1 MTGYFLDFK
10 EFNRNLKRLT
20 DVEFPEYIEKGLFN
34 AMNELLNDSIT
45 KPPQAPFKEG
55 HLWASRT
62 GASQEH
68 PFKVEKTASAMSL
81 KGGFHIAYAHRHHE
95 VPPGTYKYTKDPKGK
110 KGAIQPGPKFMQ
122 SKMSQHGKKY
132 IGIIADTIKGKGK

>member
-45 KPPQAPFKEG
+45 KPPQAPKDMG
-55 HLWASRT
+55 DLWGSRI
-62 GASQEH
+62 
-68 PFKVEKTASAMSL
+68 VEKPERARSDINI
-81 KGGFHIAYAHRHHE
+81 KGGFNIEYAERHHE
-95 VPPGTYKYTKDPKGK
+95 VAPGTFNYTTT
-110 KGAIQPGPKFMQ
+110 KGASQPGPKFMQ
-122 SKMSQHGKKY
+122 SKMSQYGKKY
-132 IGIIADTIKGKGK
+132 IGIIADTIKRKGK